1 MSRGKK
7 HLPCFLTLH
16 VSKNTRDALEK
27 TSMNWKCSISEVV
40 RRCVDRQ
47 LQERKQEEVA

>member
-16 VSKNTRDALEK
+16 ISKNTRDTLEI
-27 TSMNWKCSISEVV
+27 TSNSWNCSISEVV